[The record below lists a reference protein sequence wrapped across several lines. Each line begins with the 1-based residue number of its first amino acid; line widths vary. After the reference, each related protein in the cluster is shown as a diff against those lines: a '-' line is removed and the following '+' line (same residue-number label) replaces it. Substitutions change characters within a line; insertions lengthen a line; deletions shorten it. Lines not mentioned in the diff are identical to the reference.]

1 MQKQAT
7 LWIRTAI
14 IMAALVLCAS
24 GAFGEEKQTPESDWA
39 SKMIKLEH
47 INPSSVY
54 DLFRRLPG
62 NLQTDS
68 ELGLMVVYGPP
79 STLEFVEEAVKQ
91 LDVPS
96 VRPAQ
101 SKNRNVEITAWL
113 VGAGRAG
120 DSGSDV
126 APLLRPVIGQLQERF
141 PYQGYRLLET
151 TTLRLRSRTRSREP
165 SRISGL
171 IPDLAVEGASPAS
184 YEFSVYLNAIQST
197 SSGHTISADYVWL
210 EAKIPVRTSA
220 GSLNYSQIQI
230 QTQMALPAGKTVVVG
245 KAGVQGVVDGIFLVL
260 QANIVD

>member
-1 MQKQAT
+1 MRRQAT
-7 LWIRTAI
+7 LWIRTAN

-24 GAFGEEKQTPESDWA
+24 GAFGEEKQVPESEWA

-126 APLLRPVIGQLQERF
+126 APLLRPVIGQLRERF

-151 TTLRLRSRTRSREP
+151 ASLRLRTRSRERG
-165 SRISGL
+165 SIAGL
-171 IPDLAVEGASPAS
+171 IPDLAVEVEGADPAS
-184 YEFSVYLNAIQST
+184 YVFRVHLNSIQPSP
-197 SSGHTISADYVWL
+197 SGQTISINELAL
-210 EAKIPVRTSA
+210 RANIPVRTSERQWHHKEI
-220 GSLNYSQIQI
+220 GIETQID
-230 QTQMALPAGKTVVVG
+230 LPVGKTVVVG
-245 KAGVQGVVDGIFLVL
+245 KAGVRGVVDGIFLVL
-260 QANIVD
+260 HANIVD

>member
-1 MQKQAT
+1 MHRQAT
-7 LWIRTAI
+7 IWIRTAI
-14 IMAALVLCAS
+14 IMAALVLCVTGAS
-24 GAFGEEKQTPESDWA
+24 GKEKQVPESEWA

-96 VRPAQ
+96 ARSAQ

-120 DSGSDV
+120 DSGSEV
-126 APLLRPVIGQLQERF
+126 TPLLRPVIGQLRERF
-141 PYQGYRLLET
+141 PYQEYRLLET
-151 TTLRLRSRTRSREP
+151 TSLRLRSRSRER
-165 SRISGL
+165 SSIAGL
-171 IPDLAVEGASPAS
+171 IPDLAVEGADPAS
-184 YEFSVYLNAIQST
+184 YVFRVHLNSIQPSP
-197 SSGHTISADYVWL
+197 SGHTISINELAL
-210 EAKIPVRTSA
+210 RANIPVRTSERQWHHKDI
-220 GSLNYSQIQI
+220 GIETQID
-230 QTQMALPAGKTVVVG
+230 LPVGKTIVVG
-245 KAGVQGVVDGIFLVL
+245 KAGVRGVVDGIFLVL
-260 QANIVD
+260 HANIVD

>member
-1 MQKQAT
+1 MRRQAT
-7 LWIRTAI
+7 LWIRTAN

-24 GAFGEEKQTPESDWA
+24 GAFGEEKQVPESEWA

-126 APLLRPVIGQLQERF
+126 APLLRPVIGQLRERF
-141 PYQGYRLLET
+141 PYQAYQLLET
-151 TTLRLRSRTRSREP
+151 VSLRLRSRSQERS
-165 SRISGL
+165 SISGL
-171 IPDLAVEGASPAS
+171 IPDLAVEGGGVAS
-184 YEFSVYLNAIQST
+184 YEFMVRLNAIQTT
-197 SSGHTISADYVWL
+197 SSGHTISVNEVTLAA
-210 EAKIPVRTSA
+210 EIPVRMPT
-220 GSLNYSQIQI
+220 GSVTYREILI
-230 QTQMALPAGKTVVVG
+230 QTQMDLPAGKTVVVG

-260 QANIVD
+260 QANVVD